1 MFGGYLSVSIHTL
14 YCPKQ
19 VGAILAKMWASRG
32 LAGKNAA
39 IMLNFVRKTLHSL
52 VGAFVNMA

>member
-1 MFGGYLSVSIHTL
+1 MRTL
-14 YCPKQ
+14 FCPKQ

-32 LAGKNAA
+32 LAGKIAA

-52 VGAFVNMA
+52 VGAFVNIA

>member
-1 MFGGYLSVSIHTL
+1 MFNGYLSTSIRTL
-14 YCPKQ
+14 FCPKQ

-39 IMLNFVRKTLHSL
+39 ITLNTVRKTLHYL
-52 VGAFVNMA
+52 VGAFVNIA